1 MENLF
6 QLLVDAHGLSAWIQ
20 PIDIDELNG
29 TVQPEMI
36 HKLLADEKVIFG
48 VSEEVIQR
56 ICKDPFTVE
65 YPIPIAKGVPAEN
78 GSDAY
83 LLNEVS
89 FDRKTGR
96 SILTL

>member
-36 HKLLADEKVIFG
+36 HKLLADEKVIL
-48 VSEEVIQR
+48 V
-56 ICKDPFTVE
+56 
-65 YPIPIAKGVPAEN
+65 
-78 GSDAY
+78 
-83 LLNEVS
+83 
-89 FDRKTGR
+89 
-96 SILTL
+96 